1 MLRTTKEKVELFSW
15 AGFILVIVATM
26 IGCILLSGTLAAAIF
41 HTVALTAGTP
51 PGWIKGGALAQ
62 VLVFHSD
69 MGKNFWMAIVAW
81 TTCFFLTMVIS
92 LMTKRTKTD
101 QELTGL
107 VYSLTPKPKSEG
119 EPWYMQPVTLGILV
133 LIATVALNIIFR

>member
-1 MLRTTKEKVELFSW
+1 
-15 AGFILVIVATM
+15 VA
-26 IGCILLSGTLAAAIF
+26 F
-41 HTVALTAGTP
+41 TVGTP
-51 PGWIKGGALAQ
+51 AGWIKGGALGQ
-62 VLVFHSD
+62 VLPFHSD
-69 MGKNFWMAIVAW
+69 MGMNFWMAIVAW
-81 TTCFFLTMVIS
+81 TTCFVLTVVIS
-92 LMTKRTKTD
+92 VLTKRTKTD